1 MVCWRGPVIRG
12 KPCVI
17 SAVPKYEEKQE
28 EARQKLW
35 TRENCNFFFP
45 KERFMWAV
53 PGLYLWPKR
62 PRRSCTF
69 TLWKSEWLSVSL
81 QDRGWSPGIFSLPWT
96 TLLCHPSWIT
106 LLGHSSWVTPPG
118 HPSWATPPG
127 LPLLDHLSC
136 VTPLGTSF
144 LKSTRQTKWVLI
156 TLRDFKVSEKK
167 RCVFKGT
174 IHEDHEFI
182 AYSAPHMLPTWKVIS
197 SNLVIFSLRQ
207 MLGKQLYES

>member
-81 QDRGWSPGIFSLPWT
+81 QDREWSPGIFSLPWT

-127 LPLLDHLSC
+127 PPLLGYPSWTISPVLPLRGHPSWRAQGRQSGYWSLWGIS
-136 VTPLGTSF
+136 
-144 LKSTRQTKWVLI
+144 KSQRKKDVYSKVQFMKTMSSLLTQLLI
-156 TLRDFKVSEKK
+156 CFPPGR
-167 RCVFKGT
+167 
-174 IHEDHEFI
+174 
-182 AYSAPHMLPTWKVIS
+182 
-197 SNLVIFSLRQ
+197 
-207 MLGKQLYES
+207 

>member
-69 TLWKSEWLSVSL
+69 TLWKSEWFSVSL

-127 LPLLDHLSC
+127 PPLLCYPSGDILPEEHKADKVGTDHFEGFQS
-136 VTPLGTSF
+136 
-144 LKSTRQTKWVLI
+144 
-156 TLRDFKVSEKK
+156 LREKK
-167 RCVFKGT
+167 MCIQRYNSWRPWVHC
-174 IHEDHEFI
+174 
-182 AYSAPHMLPTWKVIS
+182 LLS
-197 SNLVIFSLRQ
+197 SSYASHLEGNLQ
-207 MLGKQLYES
+207 